1 MKLHRNVGHPQK
13 PEFIQ
18 FMRAGRVRSEVV
30 CWAAKEFECDVC
42 KAKQQLK
49 AARPAAI
56 PKSFQP
62 NRVVGVDLISIPEEG
77 GIGTFPAVS
86 LVDWGTNYQMVER
99 VDCKHPADV
108 WDEVVAIWFIEFLEL
123 PR

>member
-1 MKLHRNVGHPQK
+1 MLCRSPKAKDAVMKLHRNVGHPQK

-18 FMRAGRVRSEVV
+18 FMRAGRVRSEV
-30 CWAAKEFECDVC
+30 AKEFECDVC
-42 KAKQQLK
+42 QAKQQLK

-62 NRVVGVDLISIPEEG
+62 NRVVGVDLIYIPEVG

-86 LVDWGTNYQMVER
+86 LVDWGTNIRWWKE
-99 VDCKHPADV
+99 
-108 WDEVVAIWFIEFLEL
+108 
-123 PR
+123 